1 MFRSGLRRAVTV
13 LAALALALLTAAVPA
28 HAGPAVF
35 SSMKPLTVKEVS
47 TEKLQALMARGGGQA
62 LTLGAAASM
71 DVTCY
76 LLVGTPY
83 GGGAPDADVAVD
95 GAVYCDD
102 YVDVA
107 TLQIQLYRSDSL
119 VASDSATFPYTYGI
133 YGTVGIADCV
143 AGSYFGAVTAVV
155 ARYDL
160 YPPVI
165 GATKRSVDVS
175 IGCGTPSGPPIGIPT
190 PPNCEVNPQ
199 LCARMGD

>member
-1 MFRSGLRRAVTV
+1 MSRSGLRRATV
-13 LAALALALLTAAVPA
+13 VFFAMMLALLTATVPA
-28 HAGPAVF
+28 QAGPAVI
-35 SSMKPLTVKEVS
+35 STMTSLKVKEVS
-47 TEKLQALMARGGGQA
+47 TEQLRAMMARGGGES
-62 LTLGAAASM
+62 LTLGASASM

-107 TLQIQLYRSDSL
+107 TLQVQLYRSDSL

-143 AGSYFGAVTAVV
+143 AGSYFGAATAVV

-175 IGCGTPSGPPIGIPT
+175 IGCGSPGNPGIPT
-190 PPNCEVNPQ
+190 PPNCELNPQ
-199 LCARMGD
+199 LCARMDG

>member
-1 MFRSGLRRAVTV
+1 MFRSGLRRGLVVLVTAVV
-13 LAALALALLTAAVPA
+13 GLLAVAAPA
-28 HAGPAVF
+28 HAGPAVV

-47 TEKLQALMARGGGQA
+47 TAQVEALIARGGGQT
-62 LTLGAAASM
+62 LTLGAQAVM

-83 GGGAPDADVAVD
+83 GGGAADADVLVD

-107 TLQIQLYRSDSL
+107 TLQVQLYRSDSL

-165 GATKRSVDVS
+165 GATKRSADVS
-175 IGCGTPSGPPIGIPT
+175 IGCGGPPTGIPT
-190 PPNCEVNPQ
+190 PPNCAENPQ
-199 LCARMGD
+199 LCARIAD